1 MGKNDKNKKK
11 GKGAE
16 KTAMKTDKKLAAK
29 QKRMLEKLGET
40 DIAEFVAQLE
50 AEEARRKTVTEEV
63 CAPPTPRSNFTFVA
77 YPEKEELILF
87 GGEFYNGQ
95 RVCIYNDLFIYN
107 IPKKLWR
114 QVKSPAGPAPRSGHQ
129 MVAVAT
135 DGGQLWIFG
144 GEHASPSQMQFFHY
158 KDLWVMRMKTRTW
171 EKINAPN
178 APSARSGHRMVVN
191 KKRIYVFGGFHD
203 NNQTY
208 RYFNDIH
215 IFSMESYDW
224 LKINVSDA
232 IIPAPRSG
240 CCMAVCPDGKVLVW
254 GGYSKAAIKK
264 DADRGVVHTDMF
276 SLVPDKANPNEKFK
290 WIIVKPG
297 GYKPLPRSS
306 VSCTMAPN
314 GKAYC
319 FGGVMDIDEDE
330 EDIKGQFG
338 EDLLALDLTSLTWR
352 LLEITKKENKVEK
365 KDETAV
371 QDIKMETAS
380 SSTKTVHTDGV
391 FTVTV
396 GGAPTGSGGNTSFS
410 KVPSLFPNRRPK
422 NVPSPRMNSGLC
434 VCKGTLYVYGGLYEE
449 DNKQYTFNDFYAL
462 DLHRLNEWEVI
473 IPNNMDAH
481 EWIESESSNSD
492 ESGSGNS
499 TTSDSESDN
508 DEAVDDD
515 EGMDTN

>member
-1 MGKNDKNKKK
+1 MGKKDKNKKK

-40 DIAEFVAQLE
+40 DITEVVAKLE
-50 AEEARRKTVTEEV
+50 AEEARRKTVTEVV
-63 CAPPTPRSNFTFVA
+63 CAPPSPRSNFTFLA
-77 YPEKEELILF
+77 HPEKEELILF

-95 RVCIYNDLFIYN
+95 RVCVYNDFFFYN
-107 IPKKLWR
+107 IAKNEWK
-114 QVKSPAGPAPRSGHQ
+114 QVHTPAGPAPRSGHQ

-135 DGGQLWIFG
+135 DGGQLWLFG
-144 GEHASPSQMQFFHY
+144 GEYASPSQLQFYHY
-158 KDLWVMRMKTRTW
+158 KDLWVMSIKSRTW

-178 APSARSGHRMVVN
+178 GPSARSGHRMVVN
-191 KKRIYVFGGFHD
+191 KKRLFIFGGFHD
-203 NNQTY
+203 NNQSY
-208 RYFNDIH
+208 RYFNDVH
-215 IFSMESYDW
+215 IFSLESYTW
-224 LKINVSDA
+224 LKVDVSGA

-240 CCMAVCPDGKVLVW
+240 CCIAACPDGKLLIW

-276 SLVPDKANPNEKFK
+276 SLVPDKNSPNDKFK
-290 WIIVKPG
+290 WVTVKAG
-297 GYKPLPRSS
+297 GYRPLPRSS
-306 VSCTMAPN
+306 VSCTTAPN

-319 FGGVMDIDEDE
+319 FGGVMDIDENE

-338 EDLLALDLTSLTWR
+338 EELLALDLNATSWR
-352 LLEITKKENKVEK
+352 LLEIKKNEK
-365 KDETAV
+365 KVGKKQEDMSI
-371 QDIKMETAS
+371 QDVEMEVAPK
-380 SSTKTVHTDGV
+380 STDKVTTDGV

-396 GGAPTGSGGNTSFS
+396 AGPSGNTSLP

-422 NVPSPRMNSGLC
+422 NIPSPRMNAGLC

-462 DLHRLNEWEVI
+462 DLHKMDEWRTI

-481 EWIESESSNSD
+481 EWVDSESSDSD
-492 ESGSGNS
+492 ENES
-499 TTSDSESDN
+499 TDSDSEST
-508 DEAVDDD
+508 DEEDG
-515 EGMDTN
+515 GMDTD